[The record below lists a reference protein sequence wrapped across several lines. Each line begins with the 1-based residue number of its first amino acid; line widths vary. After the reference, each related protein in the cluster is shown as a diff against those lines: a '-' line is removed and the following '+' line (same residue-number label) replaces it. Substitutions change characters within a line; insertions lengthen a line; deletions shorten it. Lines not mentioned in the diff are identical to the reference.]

1 MNNLID
7 RANDDEWKGELA
19 NRYLNWT
26 EINLDDASQRNKI
39 NLSDKTYNAIK
50 NDEIILLEDAS
61 TDKSYPE

>member
-1 MNNLID
+1 LNNLID